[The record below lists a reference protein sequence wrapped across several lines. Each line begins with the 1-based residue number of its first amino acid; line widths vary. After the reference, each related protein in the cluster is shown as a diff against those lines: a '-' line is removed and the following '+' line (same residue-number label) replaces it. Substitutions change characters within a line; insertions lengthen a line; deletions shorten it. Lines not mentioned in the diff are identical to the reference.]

1 MLYLNLKK
9 NYSHYRLVNVLLIG
23 NDMSSLS
30 RHLRPSLLTLS
41 LLAVWQSP
49 YAQQA
54 PVTELHTI
62 TVSAEAELK
71 QALGSSIIDAEDIS
85 KRPPSNDLSEI
96 IRSQPGI
103 NLTGNSTSGQ
113 RGNNRQIDIR
123 GMGPENTLILIDGKP
138 VASRNA
144 VRFGWRGERDTR
156 GDTNWV
162 PAEEV
167 DRIEILRG
175 PAAARY
181 GSGAAGGVVNIITK
195 GVSDDLSGSATVY
208 YKRPQ
213 HSDEGAT
220 KRLGFN
226 VSGPLSDQ
234 LGFRVYGNLN
244 KTNSDAFDINK
255 NHASTPR
262 LGTNAGSYAAGRE
275 GVRNKDISALF
286 SWQPSASHRIDAELG
301 FSRQGNIYT
310 GDTQNTNHDRG
321 TEARPGKN
329 LVGSNL
335 GAETNRMYR
344 QNYSLTHKGNWN
356 DSTDTLSYIQYENTR
371 NTRLS
376 EGLAGGT
383 EGLFDTGSPVN
394 IDLKTV
400 TLHSELTTE
409 TNWLNTPQVTTV
421 GLEWVNQRLNDHAS
435 DLKATNNIQGPNPN
449 YSGKASANLYSMFV
463 ESNLYIGERTTLTPG
478 IRLDHHNKQGSS
490 VSPSLNLS
498 QELTDNWT
506 LKAGIARAY
515 KAPNLYQSNSEYVL
529 YSRGLGCA
537 GGGSGGGCFLVGNPN
552 LKAENSINKE
562 IGFEYAADNGSIAS
576 LTYFRNDYKNK
587 VEAES
592 TILNQHTT
600 QVGPNTLIADVYQ
613 WSNIPKAVVQGLEGN
628 LSLPLHDALWWR
640 TNLTYMLE
648 SKNKHTGDYLSVI
661 PKYTINSSLDW
672 QLNEK
677 WSVLGQVTVYG
688 EQKPQKYDYQGNPVT
703 GSAADKLSAYAL
715 VNLSTKYQINKHVQV
730 SAGVDNLFDKRLF
743 RRGNASGVN
752 TNAGNPNMLAG
763 AGAYTYNEPGRS
775 LFLQIQ
781 SRF

>member
-85 KRPPSNDLSEI
+85 KRPQSNDLSEI

-226 VSGPLSDQ
+226 VSGPLSNQ

-383 EGLFDTGSPVN
+383 EGLFDTGSPAN

>member
-1 MLYLNLKK
+1 
-9 NYSHYRLVNVLLIG
+9 
-23 NDMSSLS
+23 MSSLS

-383 EGLFDTGSPVN
+383 EGLFDTGSPAN

>member
-9 NYSHYRLVNVLLIG
+9 NYSHYRLVNVLLLG

-30 RHLRPSLLTLS
+30 RHLRPSLLTVS

-383 EGLFDTGSPVN
+383 EGLFDTGSPAN

-628 LSLPLHDALWWR
+628 LSLPLHDTLWWR

>member
-41 LLAVWQSP
+41 LLTVWQSP

-383 EGLFDTGSPVN
+383 EGLFDTGSPAN

>member
-383 EGLFDTGSPVN
+383 EGLFDTGSPAN

-628 LSLPLHDALWWR
+628 LSLPLHDTLWWR

>member
-9 NYSHYRLVNVLLIG
+9 NYSHYRLVNVLLLG

-30 RHLRPSLLTLS
+30 RHLRPSLLTVS

-54 PVTELHTI
+54 SVTELHTI

-383 EGLFDTGSPVN
+383 EGLFDTGSPAN

>member
-30 RHLRPSLLTLS
+30 RHLRPSLLTVS

-344 QNYSLTHKGNWN
+344 QNYSLTHTGNWN

-383 EGLFDTGSPVN
+383 EGLFDTGSPAN

-628 LSLPLHDALWWR
+628 LSLPLHDTLWWR

>member
-9 NYSHYRLVNVLLIG
+9 NYSHYRLVNVLLLG

-54 PVTELHTI
+54 SVTELHTI

-383 EGLFDTGSPVN
+383 EGLFDTGSPAN

-478 IRLDHHNKQGSS
+478 IRLDHHSKQGSS

-628 LSLPLHDALWWR
+628 LSLPLHDTLWWR

>member
-30 RHLRPSLLTLS
+30 RHLRPSLLTVS

-383 EGLFDTGSPVN
+383 EGLFDTGSPAN

-628 LSLPLHDALWWR
+628 LSLPLHDTLWWR

>member
-9 NYSHYRLVNVLLIG
+9 NYSHYRLFNVLLLG

-30 RHLRPSLLTLS
+30 RHLRPSLLTVS

-54 PVTELHTI
+54 SVTELHTI

-383 EGLFDTGSPVN
+383 EGLFDTGSPAN

-628 LSLPLHDALWWR
+628 LSLPLHDTLWWR

>member
-1 MLYLNLKK
+1 M
-9 NYSHYRLVNVLLIG
+9 
-23 NDMSSLS
+23 
-30 RHLRPSLLTLS
+30 
-41 LLAVWQSP
+41 
-49 YAQQA
+49 
-54 PVTELHTI
+54 
-62 TVSAEAELK
+62 
-71 QALGSSIIDAEDIS
+71 
-85 KRPPSNDLSEI
+85 
-96 IRSQPGI
+96 
-103 NLTGNSTSGQ
+103 
-113 RGNNRQIDIR
+113 
-123 GMGPENTLILIDGKP
+123 
-138 VASRNA
+138 
-144 VRFGWRGERDTR
+144 RFGWRGERDTR

-181 GSGAAGGVVNIITK
+181 GNGAAGGVVNIITK

-383 EGLFDTGSPVN
+383 EGLFDTGSPAN
-394 IDLKTV
+394 IDLKTI

-409 TNWLNTPQVTTV
+409 TNWLNTPQITTV

-478 IRLDHHNKQGSS
+478 IRLDHHSKQGSS
-490 VSPSLNLS
+490 LSPSLNLS
-498 QELTDNWT
+498 QELTDSWT

-537 GGGSGGGCFLVGNPN
+537 GGGSGGGCFLMGNPN

-562 IGFEYAADNGSIAS
+562 IGFEYAADNGSSAS
-576 LTYFRNDYKNK
+576 LTYFRNDYRNK

-592 TILNQHTT
+592 TILNQHLT

-613 WSNIPKAVVQGLEGN
+613 WNNIPKAVVQGLEGN
-628 LSLPLHDALWWR
+628 LSLPLHDTLWWR

-715 VNLSTKYQINKHVQV
+715 VNLSTKYQINKHVHV

>member
-383 EGLFDTGSPVN
+383 EGLFDTGSPAN

>member
-30 RHLRPSLLTLS
+30 RHLRPSLLTVS

-383 EGLFDTGSPVN
+383 EGLFDTGSPAN

-478 IRLDHHNKQGSS
+478 IRLDHHSKQGSS

-628 LSLPLHDALWWR
+628 LSLPLHDTLWWR

>member
-1 MLYLNLKK
+1 
-9 NYSHYRLVNVLLIG
+9 
-23 NDMSSLS
+23 MSSLS

-383 EGLFDTGSPVN
+383 EGLFDTGSPAN

-628 LSLPLHDALWWR
+628 LSLPLHDTLWWR

>member
-9 NYSHYRLVNVLLIG
+9 NYSHYRLVNVLIG

-30 RHLRPSLLTLS
+30 RHLRPSLLTVS

-383 EGLFDTGSPVN
+383 EGLFDTGSPAN

-628 LSLPLHDALWWR
+628 LSLPLHDTLWWR

>member
-1 MLYLNLKK
+1 
-9 NYSHYRLVNVLLIG
+9 
-23 NDMSSLS
+23 MSSLS

>member
-226 VSGPLSDQ
+226 VSGPLSNQ

-383 EGLFDTGSPVN
+383 EGLFDTGSPAN

>member
-30 RHLRPSLLTLS
+30 RHLRPSLLTVS

-383 EGLFDTGSPVN
+383 EGLFDTGSPAN

-478 IRLDHHNKQGSS
+478 IRLDHHSKQGSS

>member
-30 RHLRPSLLTLS
+30 RHLRPSLLTVS

-54 PVTELHTI
+54 SVTELHTI

-383 EGLFDTGSPVN
+383 EGLFDTGSPAN

-478 IRLDHHNKQGSS
+478 IRLDHHSKQGSS

-628 LSLPLHDALWWR
+628 LSLPLHDTLWWR

>member
-30 RHLRPSLLTLS
+30 RHLRPSLLTVS

-344 QNYSLTHKGNWN
+344 QNYSLTHTGNWN

-383 EGLFDTGSPVN
+383 EGLFDTGSPAN

-478 IRLDHHNKQGSS
+478 IRLDHHSKQGSS

>member
-1 MLYLNLKK
+1 
-9 NYSHYRLVNVLLIG
+9 
-23 NDMSSLS
+23 MSSLS

-41 LLAVWQSP
+41 LLTVWQSP

-383 EGLFDTGSPVN
+383 EGLFDTGSPAN

>member
-383 EGLFDTGSPVN
+383 EGLFDTGSPAN

-478 IRLDHHNKQGSS
+478 IRLDHHSKQGSS

-613 WSNIPKAVVQGLEGN
+613 WSNIPKAVVQGLEGS

>member
-1 MLYLNLKK
+1 
-9 NYSHYRLVNVLLIG
+9 
-23 NDMSSLS
+23 MSSLS

-226 VSGPLSDQ
+226 VSGPLGDQ

-383 EGLFDTGSPVN
+383 EGLFDTGSPAN